1 MGDGWGMPMM
11 NPMMMAMMAPMMMG
25 AMGGKGG
32 GGGGGW
38 GAGPSSEYKYK
49 KFKVDKSGG
58 ELGEFTGVI
67 KSFADKTGYGFIDSD
82 EVKATGHDAD
92 IFLHGDMKKN
102 FQKGNT
108 VKFTCVI
115 NKDGKPVAIDL
126 KKAD

>member
-1 MGDGWGMPMM
+1 MG
-11 NPMMMAMMAPMMMG
+11 MA
-25 AMGGKGG
+25 GKGG
-32 GGGGGW
+32 GGGGGC
-38 GAGPSSEYKYK
+38 GGKGSGPSSEKFK
-49 KFKVDKSGG
+49 TFKVDKSGG

-67 KSFADKTGYGFIDSD
+67 KSFAEKTGYGFIDSD